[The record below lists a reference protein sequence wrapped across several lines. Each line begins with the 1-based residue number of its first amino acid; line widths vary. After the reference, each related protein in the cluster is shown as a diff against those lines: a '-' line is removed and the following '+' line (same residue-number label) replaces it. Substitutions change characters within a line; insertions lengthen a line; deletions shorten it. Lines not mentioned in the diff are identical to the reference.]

1 MKRYSQIFCLVF
13 LGFLLGIHNGKIALW
28 QDEDPQPIKI
38 FPFSAQMLPVADRR
52 ALEEGIRFETK
63 EDLMR
68 LMEDY
73 LS

>member
-1 MKRYSQIFCLVF
+1 MKRYSQIFCLVL

>member
-1 MKRYSQIFCLVF
+1 MIKFSNLFCIIV
-13 LGFLLGIHNGKIALW
+13 LGFLLGIHNGQIALW
-28 QDEDPQPIKI
+28 RDEDPEPIKV
-38 FPFSAQMLPVADRR
+38 FPYSAQMLPVADRR

-63 EDLMR
+63 EDLLR